1 MTRPSVTPREAA
13 AAAAPAPAVLHP
25 KTRAAHVTVPVPVR
39 GEPLSVPIFQTT
51 TYAFDDADVIADAM
65 TRPDAE
71 YTYTRYG
78 NPTVRALETAV
89 ADLEGG
95 VAALAT
101 SSGMGAINAVL
112 MGLVRTGDHVVAQR
126 CLYGGSYATL
136 TRLQD
141 DFGVEITFVGGA
153 DSEEVRNALQPHTR
167 LLYLETIANPM
178 TQVADIPAL
187 AGLARPAGAITV
199 VDNTFASPVL
209 CRPMEY
215 GADIVIHSTTKY
227 LGGHSDVTG
236 GIAVFAD
243 DALYRRLWKRFIELG
258 VTADPFAAWLTIRG
272 LATLSLR
279 VRQQCE
285 NAHYLT
291 SRLADHRAV
300 TAVHWP
306 GVPDHPSFDL
316 AERLLSDAGGVFSFD
331 LAGGR
336 KAGQEFVGRVRLA
349 KLAAS
354 LGGIETL
361 VLHPASTSHRQL
373 SAVALQ
379 EAGIGEGTIRV
390 AVGIEHPAD
399 IWSDFNE
406 ALRGL

>member
-1 MTRPSVTPREAA
+1 MTPPSV
-13 AAAAPAPAVLHP
+13 APADTAAKTSLNRADLHP
-25 KTRAAHVTVPVPVR
+25 ETRAVHVSVPMPVR

-51 TYAFDDADVIADAM
+51 TYAFDDPDLIAEAM
-65 TRPDAE
+65 TRPDAG

-78 NPTVRALETAV
+78 NPTVRALEAAV
-89 ADLEGG
+89 AELEGG
-95 VAALAT
+95 TAALAT
-101 SSGMGAINAVL
+101 SSGMGAINSIL

-136 TRLQD
+136 NHLRD
-141 DFGVEITFVGGA
+141 DFGVDVTFVGGA
-153 DSEEVRNALQPHTR
+153 DPAEIRAALRPRTR

-187 AGLARPAGAITV
+187 AALAKAGGVVTV

-209 CRPMEY
+209 CRPIEH

-243 DALYRRLWKRFIELG
+243 EALYRSLWTRFIEFG
-258 VTADPFAAWLTIRG
+258 VTADPFAAWLTLRG
-272 LATLSLR
+272 LATLTLR

-291 SRLADHRAV
+291 SRLADHPAV
-300 TAVHWP
+300 SAVHWP
-306 GVPDHPSFDL
+306 GLPDHPNVDL
-316 AERLLSDAGGVFSFD
+316 ADRILSDAGGVFSFD
-331 LAGGR
+331 LARGR
-336 KAGQEFVGRVRLA
+336 EAGREFVRRVRLA

-354 LGGIETL
+354 LGGTETL
-361 VLHPASTSHRQL
+361 VLHPASTSHRML
-373 SAVALQ
+373 SAVELK
-379 EAGIGEGTIRV
+379 EAEIGAGTIRV

-399 IWSDFNE
+399 VWSDFDQ
-406 ALRGL
+406 ALHGL

>member
-1 MTRPSVTPREAA
+1 MSRSPVAPSDPAATTPPAA
-13 AAAAPAPAVLHP
+13 ALHP
-25 KTRAAHVTVPVPVR
+25 ETRAAHVTAPSPVH

-51 TYAFDDADVIADAM
+51 TYAFDDPDVIAEAM
-65 TRPDAE
+65 TRPDTG
-71 YTYTRYG
+71 YTYTRYS
-78 NPTVRALETAV
+78 NPTVRALEMAV

-112 MGLVRTGDHVVAQR
+112 IGLVRTGDHVVAQR

-136 TRLQD
+136 THLQE
-141 DFGVEITFVGGA
+141 DFGVEVTFVGGA
-153 DSEEVRNALQPHTR
+153 DVAEVREALRPNTR
-167 LLYLETIANPM
+167 VLYLETIANPM
-178 TQVADIPAL
+178 TQVADIPVLAAAARL
-187 AGLARPAGAITV
+187 AGTVTV

-209 CRPMEY
+209 CRPIEH

-243 DALYRRLWKRFIELG
+243 EALYRSQWKRFIELG
-258 VTADPFAAWLTIRG
+258 VTADPFAAWLTLRG
-272 LATLSLR
+272 LATLTLR
-279 VRQQCE
+279 MRQQCE

-291 SRLADHRAV
+291 SRLADHPAV
-300 TAVHWP
+300 SAVHWP
-306 GVPDHPSFDL
+306 GMADHPSVEL

-336 KAGQEFVGRVRLA
+336 DAGRDFVRRVRLA

-354 LGGIETL
+354 LGGTETL

-373 SAVALQ
+373 SAAALTD
-379 EAGIGEGTIRV
+379 AGIGEGTIRV
-390 AVGIEHPAD
+390 AVGIEHPGD
-399 IWSDFNE
+399 IWADFSQ
-406 ALRGL
+406 ALEGL